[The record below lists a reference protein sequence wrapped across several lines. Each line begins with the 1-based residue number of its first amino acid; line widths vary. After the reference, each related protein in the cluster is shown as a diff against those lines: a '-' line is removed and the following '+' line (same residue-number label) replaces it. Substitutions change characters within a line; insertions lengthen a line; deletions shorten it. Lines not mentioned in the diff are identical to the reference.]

1 MRELQNRRQGLIQ
14 EARSYWGHAKNDY
27 SQMTYDDVI
36 PPELLLFL
44 RIALSIQSLA
54 AVSYMI
60 FGHLYLYKDLL
71 QTPSRLVVSG

>member
-1 MRELQNRRQGLIQ
+1 
-14 EARSYWGHAKNDY
+14 
-27 SQMTYDDVI
+27 MTYDDVI